1 MPNSTLRFALL
12 GYPVEHS
19 LSPALFSYFAQQ
31 AHRPISYRLLSR
43 EIPKE
48 AGEATLRS
56 TLQWAFETLHLDALN
71 ITSPYKLRVGALCNP
86 SPEHTAHLAT
96 GAVNLVWQHND
107 VLYGTNTDIVGAES
121 LIERANVRA
130 YQLPALVLGAGGA
143 AEPVLQALRNQ
154 KIERICCN
162 RTNEKAQKLA
172 AEYSASFLA
181 YEALPSFRNPVV
193 LFSVLPHYVPLP
205 PMRSE
210 IVQVALDVAYAD
222 SPLREFAH
230 SQGIPYVSGYGWLFA
245 QAVANYRII
254 SGDTITPLPYC
265 DLVQR

>member
-1 MPNSTLRFALL
+1 MPNSALRFALL

-71 ITSPYKLRVGALCNP
+71 ITSPYKLRVGALCIP
-86 SPEHTAHLAT
+86 SPEHPARLAT
-96 GAVNLVWQHND
+96 GAVNLVWQHDD

-130 YQLPALVLGAGGA
+130 YQLPVLVLGAGGA

-181 YEALPSFRNPVV
+181 YEALPSFRKPVV

-205 PMRSE
+205 PMHSE

>member
-12 GYPVEHS
+12 GYPVEYS

-43 EIPKE
+43 NIPE
-48 AGEATLRS
+48 EVGEVSLRS

-71 ITSPYKLRVGALCNP
+71 ITSPYKLRVGALCIP
-86 SPEHTAHLAT
+86 SPEHPARLAT
-96 GAVNLVWQHND
+96 SAVNLVWQHSG
-107 VLYGTNTDIVGAES
+107 VLYGTNTDIVGAEY

-130 YQLPALVLGAGGA
+130 YQLPVLVLGAGGA

-181 YEALPSFRNPVV
+181 YEALPSFRKPVV

-210 IVQVALDVAYAD
+210 IVQVALDVAYVT
-222 SPLREFAH
+222 SPLRELAR

-254 SGDTITPLPYC
+254 SGDATTPLPYC
-265 DLVQR
+265 DLVQG

>member
-71 ITSPYKLRVGALCNP
+71 ITSPYKLRVGALCIP
-86 SPEHTAHLAT
+86 SPEHPARLAT
-96 GAVNLVWQHND
+96 GAVNLVWQHSG
-107 VLYGTNTDIVGAES
+107 VLYGTNTDIVGAEY

-143 AEPVLQALRNQ
+143 TEPVLQALCNQ

-162 RTNEKAQKLA
+162 RTNEKAQKMA
-172 AEYSASFLA
+172 DEYSASFLVR
-181 YEALPSFRNPVV
+181 P
-193 LFSVLPHYVPLP
+193 
-205 PMRSE
+205 E
-210 IVQVALDVAYAD
+210 IIQAAVDVAYVT
-222 SPLREFAH
+222 SPLRELAR

-254 SGDTITPLPYC
+254 SGDATTPLPYC
-265 DLVQR
+265 DLVQG

>member
-1 MPNSTLRFALL
+1 MPNSALRFALL

-48 AGEATLRS
+48 AGEATLRF

-71 ITSPYKLRVGALCNP
+71 ITSPYKLRVGALCIP
-86 SPEHTAHLAT
+86 SPEHPARLAT
-96 GAVNLVWQHND
+96 GAVNLVWQHSG
-107 VLYGTNTDIVGAES
+107 VLYGTNTDIVGAEY
-121 LIERANVRA
+121 LIERTNVRA

-143 AEPVLQALRNQ
+143 TEPVLQALCNQ

-162 RTNEKAQKLA
+162 RTNEKAQKMA
-172 AEYSASFLA
+172 DEYSASFLA
-181 YEALPSFRNPVV
+181 YEDLPNFREPIV
-193 LFSVLPHYVPLP
+193 LFSVLPHNVPLP
-205 PMRSE
+205 PVRPE
-210 IVQVALDVAYAD
+210 IIQAAVDVAYVT
-222 SPLREFAH
+222 SPLRELAR

-254 SGDTITPLPYC
+254 SGDATTPLPYC
-265 DLVQR
+265 DLVQG

>member
-56 TLQWAFETLHLDALN
+56 TLQRAFETLHLDALN
-71 ITSPYKLRVGALCNP
+71 ITSPYKLRVGALCIP
-86 SPEHTAHLAT
+86 SPEHPARLAT
-96 GAVNLVWQHND
+96 SAVNLVWQHDD

-130 YQLPALVLGAGGA
+130 YQLPVLVLGAGGA

-181 YEALPSFRNPVV
+181 YEALPSFRKPVV

-205 PMRSE
+205 PMHSE

>member
-71 ITSPYKLRVGALCNP
+71 ITSPYKLRVGALCIP
-86 SPEHTAHLAT
+86 SPEHPARLAT
-96 GAVNLVWQHND
+96 GAVNLVWQHSG
-107 VLYGTNTDIVGAES
+107 VLYGTNTDIVGVEY

-130 YQLPALVLGAGGA
+130 YQLPVLVLGAGGA
-143 AEPVLQALRNQ
+143 AEPVLQALCNQ

-162 RTNEKAQKLA
+162 RTNERALKLA
-172 AEYSASFLA
+172 DEYSASFLA
-181 YEALPSFRNPVV
+181 YEDRFFFGTSTQRPSAACSTRNNTSSCRCSLCYFAIARIGTLARHSVRFRVWV
-193 LFSVLPHYVPLP
+193 AICTGSSQLPHHFRGCNNTPSL
-205 PMRSE
+205 
-210 IVQVALDVAYAD
+210 
-222 SPLREFAH
+222 LRLGARLRTRH
-230 SQGIPYVSGYGWLFA
+230 W
-245 QAVANYRII
+245 
-254 SGDTITPLPYC
+254 C
-265 DLVQR
+265 K

>member
-1 MPNSTLRFALL
+1 MPNSALRFALL

-19 LSPALFSYFAQQ
+19 LSPTLFTYFAQQ
-31 AHRPISYRLLSR
+31 AHRPISYHLLSR
-43 EIPKE
+43 HIPEE
-48 AGEATLRS
+48 AGEAALRS
-56 TLQWAFETLHLDALN
+56 TLLWAFEALHLDALN
-71 ITSPYKLRVGALCNP
+71 ITSPYKLRVGALCTP
-86 SPEHTAHLAT
+86 SPEHTALLAT
-96 GAVNLVWQHND
+96 GAVNLVWLHNS
-107 VLYGTNTDIVGAES
+107 VMYGTNTDIVGAEY
-121 LIERANVRA
+121 LIEKANVRA
-130 YQLPALVLGAGGA
+130 YQLPVLVLGAGGA
-143 AEPVLQALRNQ
+143 AEPVLQALRNEN
-154 KIERICCN
+154 IDCICCN

-181 YEALPSFRNPVV
+181 YEALPSFRKPVV

-254 SGDTITPLPYC
+254 SGDTTTPLPYRET
-265 DLVQR
+265 VQN

>member
-1 MPNSTLRFALL
+1 MSNSTLRFALL

-71 ITSPYKLRVGALCNP
+71 ITSPYKLRVGALCIP
-86 SPEHTAHLAT
+86 SPKHPARLAT
-96 GAVNLVWQHND
+96 GAVNLVWQHSG
-107 VLYGTNTDIVGAES
+107 VLYGTNTDIVGAEY

-130 YQLPALVLGAGGA
+130 YQLPVLVLGAGGA
-143 AEPVLQALRNQ
+143 AEPVLQALCNQ

-172 AEYSASFLA
+172 DEYSASFLA
-181 YEALPSFRNPVV
+181 YEALPSFRKPVV

-210 IVQVALDVAYAD
+210 IVHVALDVAYAD